1 MNARILTL
9 SSKGQISLPIAIR
22 RNLNIDT
29 GDKLAVYTSGDVVM
43 LKVLRLPTI
52 EEFSETLDEAK
63 EWADSVGYK
72 ESDVND
78 IIKSVR
84 TKKRKRKWK

>member
-22 RNLNIDT
+22 RNLNIDA

-72 ESDVND
+72 ESDVDN

-84 TKKRKRKWK
+84 RKKRKWK

>member
-1 MNARILTL
+1 MNAQILTL

-43 LKVLRLPTI
+43 LKVLRLPSI

-72 ESDVND
+72 ESDVDN

-84 TKKRKRKWK
+84 KKKRK

>member
-1 MNARILTL
+1 MNAQILTL

-22 RNLNIDT
+22 RNLNIDA

-84 TKKRKRKWK
+84 RTKRK

>member
-1 MNARILTL
+1 MNAQILTL
-9 SSKGQISLPIAIR
+9 SSKGQISLPISIR

-43 LKVLRLPTI
+43 LKVLRLPSI

-72 ESDVND
+72 ESDVDN

-84 TKKRKRKWK
+84 KKKRK

>member
-22 RNLNIDT
+22 RNLNIDA

-78 IIKSVR
+78 IIKTVR
-84 TKKRKRKWK
+84 KKKRK

>member
-1 MNARILTL
+1 MDARILTL

-22 RNLNIDT
+22 RNLNIDA

-43 LKVLRLPTI
+43 LKVLRLPTA
-52 EEFSETLDEAK
+52 EEFSKTLDEAK

-72 ESDVND
+72 ESDVNN

-84 TKKRKRKWK
+84 KKKRK

>member
-72 ESDVND
+72 ESDVDN

-84 TKKRKRKWK
+84 RKKRKWK

>member
-1 MNARILTL
+1 MNAQILTL

-43 LKVLRLPTI
+43 LKVLRLPSI

-72 ESDVND
+72 ESDVDN

-84 TKKRKRKWK
+84 RKKRK

>member
-1 MNARILTL
+1 MDARILTL

-22 RNLNIDT
+22 RNLNIDA

-43 LKVLRLPTI
+43 LKVLRLPTA
-52 EEFSETLDEAK
+52 EEFSKTLDEAK

-72 ESDVND
+72 ESDVKD

-84 TKKRKRKWK
+84 KKKRK

>member
-22 RNLNIDT
+22 RNLNIDA

-43 LKVLRLPTI
+43 LKVLRLPTV

-84 TKKRKRKWK
+84 KKKRKWK

>member
-1 MNARILTL
+1 MNAQILTL
-9 SSKGQISLPIAIR
+9 SSKGQISLPISIR

-84 TKKRKRKWK
+84 RKKRK

>member
-1 MNARILTL
+1 MDARILTL

-22 RNLNIDT
+22 RNLNIDA

-43 LKVLRLPTI
+43 LKVLRLPTA
-52 EEFSETLDEAK
+52 EEFSKTLDEAK

-84 TKKRKRKWK
+84 KKKRKWK

>member
-1 MNARILTL
+1 MNAQILTL

-22 RNLNIDT
+22 RNLNIDA

-52 EEFSETLDEAK
+52 EEFSETLYEAK
-63 EWADSVGYK
+63 ELADSVGYK

-84 TKKRKRKWK
+84 RKKRK

>member
-22 RNLNIDT
+22 RNLNIDA

-43 LKVLRLPTI
+43 LKVLRLPTA
-52 EEFSETLDEAK
+52 EEFSKTLDEAK

-84 TKKRKRKWK
+84 KKKRKWK

>member
-1 MNARILTL
+1 MKAQILTL

-43 LKVLRLPTI
+43 LKVLRLPSI

-72 ESDVND
+72 ESDVDN

-84 TKKRKRKWK
+84 KKKRK

>member
-1 MNARILTL
+1 MDARILTL

-22 RNLNIDT
+22 RNLNIDA

-43 LKVLRLPTI
+43 LKVLRVPTA
-52 EEFSETLDEAK
+52 EEFSKTLDEAK

-84 TKKRKRKWK
+84 KKKRK

>member
-22 RNLNIDT
+22 RNLNIDA

-43 LKVLRLPTI
+43 LKVLRLPTA
-52 EEFSETLDEAK
+52 EEFSKTLDEAK

-84 TKKRKRKWK
+84 KKKRKWN

>member
-1 MNARILTL
+1 MNAQILTL

-43 LKVLRLPTI
+43 LKVLRLPNL
-52 EEFSETLDEAK
+52 EEISETLDEAK
-63 EWADSVGYK
+63 EWAETVGYK
-72 ESDVND
+72 KSDVNN

-84 TKKRKRKWK
+84 RKKRK

>member
-1 MNARILTL
+1 MNAQILTL

-29 GDKLAVYTSGDVVM
+29 GDKLAIYTSGDVVM
-43 LKVLRLPTI
+43 LKVLRLPTL
-52 EEFSETLDEAK
+52 EEISETLDEAK
-63 EWADSVGYK
+63 EWAETVGYK

-78 IIKSVR
+78 IIKTVR
-84 TKKRKRKWK
+84 RKKRKRKWK

>member
-72 ESDVND
+72 ESDVDN

-84 TKKRKRKWK
+84 RKKRK

>member
-1 MNARILTL
+1 MNAQILTL

-43 LKVLRLPTI
+43 LKVLRLPSI

-84 TKKRKRKWK
+84 RTKRK

>member
-72 ESDVND
+72 ENDVND

-84 TKKRKRKWK
+84 KKKRK

>member
-1 MNARILTL
+1 MNAQILTL

-43 LKVLRLPTI
+43 LKVLRLPTL
-52 EEFSETLDEAK
+52 EEISETLDEAK
-63 EWADSVGYK
+63 EWAETVGYK

-84 TKKRKRKWK
+84 RKKRKWK

>member
-22 RNLNIDT
+22 RNLNIDA

-72 ESDVND
+72 ESDVD
-78 IIKSVR
+78 KIIKSVR
-84 TKKRKRKWK
+84 RKKRKWK

>member
-22 RNLNIDT
+22 RNLNIDA

-84 TKKRKRKWK
+84 RKKRKWKSF

>member
-43 LKVLRLPTI
+43 LKVLRLPTL
-52 EEFSETLDEAK
+52 EEITETIDEAK
-63 EWADSVGYK
+63 KWAETVGYK
-72 ESDVND
+72 KSDVNN

-84 TKKRKRKWK
+84 RKKRK

>member
-22 RNLNIDT
+22 RNLNIDA

-84 TKKRKRKWK
+84 RKKRK

>member
-1 MNARILTL
+1 MDARILTL

-22 RNLNIDT
+22 RNLNIDA

-43 LKVLRLPTI
+43 LKVLRLPTA
-52 EEFSETLDEAK
+52 EEFSKTLDEAK

-84 TKKRKRKWK
+84 KKKRK

>member
-1 MNARILTL
+1 MNAQILTL

-43 LKVLRLPTI
+43 LKVLRLPTL
-52 EEFSETLDEAK
+52 EEISKTLDEAK
-63 EWADSVGYK
+63 EWAETVGYK

-84 TKKRKRKWK
+84 RKKRKWK

>member
-1 MNARILTL
+1 MNAQILTL

-29 GDKLAVYTSGDVVM
+29 GDKLAIYTSGDVVM
-43 LKVLRLPTI
+43 LKVLRLPTL
-52 EEFSETLDEAK
+52 EEISETLDEAK
-63 EWADSVGYK
+63 EWAETVGYK

-78 IIKSVR
+78 IIKTVR
-84 TKKRKRKWK
+84 RKKRKRK

>member
-1 MNARILTL
+1 MDARILTL

-22 RNLNIDT
+22 RNLNIDA

-43 LKVLRLPTI
+43 LKVLRLPTA
-52 EEFSETLDEAK
+52 EEFSKTLDEAK

-78 IIKSVR
+78 IIKTVR
-84 TKKRKRKWK
+84 KKKRK

>member
-22 RNLNIDT
+22 RNLNIDA

-43 LKVLRLPTI
+43 LKVLRLPTV

-84 TKKRKRKWK
+84 KKKRK

>member
-1 MNARILTL
+1 MNAQILTL

-84 TKKRKRKWK
+84 RKKRK

>member
-1 MNARILTL
+1 MNAQILTL

-22 RNLNIDT
+22 RNLNIDA

-84 TKKRKRKWK
+84 RKKRK

>member
-1 MNARILTL
+1 MNAQILTL

-22 RNLNIDT
+22 RNLNIDA

-43 LKVLRLPTI
+43 LKVLRLPTV

-84 TKKRKRKWK
+84 KKKRK